1 MILRRF
7 LGLVSERESVGAF
20 NSEREKG
27 ATSFISLSISHFTI
41 NFKHYCHSNM
51 GDSKDYRSSRR
62 EERDRSRS
70 PRDDRD
76 RHHRSSRESHSHSHR
91 DRDRSRSPRRDSK
104 RSRRKEKERER
115 ESASESDEDYRLPE
129 GVQEIGLD
137 DFYIKATELKLWLW
151 EEKGKVR
158 SKALHS
164 DSISLSL
171 SLFSQDE
178 FELMFVTCRNST
190 HSRMRTQGGTSLV
203 SLSLSLR
210 FRRFLPTDTLSF
222 IRLL

>member
-1 MILRRF
+1 
-7 LGLVSERESVGAF
+7 
-20 NSEREKG
+20 
-27 ATSFISLSISHFTI
+27 
-41 NFKHYCHSNM
+41 M
-51 GDSKDYRSSRR
+51 GDSKDHRSSRR

-76 RHHRSSRESHSHSHR
+76 RHHPSSTRESHSH
-91 DRDRSRSPRRDSK
+91 RDRSRSPRRDSK
-104 RSRRKEKERER
+104 RSRRKEKEKER
-115 ESASESDEDYRLPE
+115 ESASESEDENRLPE

-171 SLFSQDE
+171 P
-178 FELMFVTCRNST
+178 
-190 HSRMRTQGGTSLV
+190 
-203 SLSLSLR
+203 LSAR
-210 FRRFLPTDTLSF
+210 
-222 IRLL
+222 